1 MLLFFNECEFFWLLS
16 VQDKIS
22 KDDFLGGFMVD
33 LAEVPVR
40 KPPEQPLKA
49 EWYKLEAKGR
59 GTVSGTWSNFQC
71 LNLVLFWDYTD
82 YPN

>member
-1 MLLFFNECEFFWLLS
+1 
-16 VQDKIS
+16 
-22 KDDFLGGFMVD
+22 MVD
-33 LAEVPVR
+33 LVEVPVR